1 MCFLILHFIYLKIA
15 LSILYICVCIHLMIF
30 NKILIKWKTKIPHS
44 RNSYKIPHSRNS
56 SKIPHSRNSS
66 KIPHSR
72 NSSKIPHSRSSSKI
86 PHSRNSSKIHRKIAE
101 RRNTNTQ
108 KTQIHDVNKK
118 CCLSYFYEPNPSLYV
133 KGCGHASAFHMW
145 NLRVTECVICIILFL
160 LESWWPQPFSKKI
173 LDH

>member
-44 RNSYKIPHSRNS
+44 RNSYKIPHSRN
-56 SKIPHSRNSS
+56 
-66 KIPHSR
+66 
-72 NSSKIPHSRSSSKI
+72 SSKI

-145 NLRVTECVICIILFL
+145 NLRVTEGVICIILFL

>member
-30 NKILIKWKTKIPHS
+30 NKILIKWKT
-44 RNSYKIPHSRNS
+44 
-56 SKIPHSRNSS
+56 
-66 KIPHSR
+66 
-72 NSSKIPHSRSSSKI
+72 KI

-145 NLRVTECVICIILFL
+145 NLRVTEGVICIILFL